1 MDLVFTV
8 EEQPTMDIQ
17 AGLTFSGTSDPDEL
31 PISAMGRWN
40 DRNFLGNGNQLGVG
54 INLSTTTQSLT
65 ADYTQNWVFGSPLSV
80 SFGLTFQHSVLN
92 AAMDNLAP
100 YFNGDETYAYPDGFE
115 SYEEYYNAGM
125 LPPTAY
131 RMKYDQWQ
139 IAPSISSGYRFSTP
153 LGNLGVGGGLTPGFK
168 RSIYNADILRPFDPV
183 LRNYNNQWVPAFTVG
198 VYTSLD
204 QRDIY
209 YDPSKGYYVM
219 QRFTYHGILSHEA
232 EQYIRS
238 DSDAEVFFTLFNL
251 PVTDN
256 WSFKGVLGI
265 HSGVSFILPN
275 FRGEGR
281 MAIENANRLAIDGMF
296 TARGWSNLY
305 STKGNAL
312 WENWMELRFPLVRGF
327 LAWDFFFDAAAL
339 QLTPYDLFHS
349 MDFTDMRFS
358 VGGAF
363 RITIPQLPFR
373 IGVAKRFYWNDS
385 GVQFI
390 NDPLGGLAFVL
401 SFTLST
407 Y

>member
-1 MDLVFTV
+1 
-8 EEQPTMDIQ
+8 
-17 AGLTFSGTSDPDEL
+17 
-31 PISAMGRWN
+31 
-40 DRNFLGNGNQLGVG
+40 
-54 INLSTTTQSLT
+54 
-65 ADYTQNWVFGSPLSV
+65 
-80 SFGLTFQHSVLN
+80 
-92 AAMDNLAP
+92 
-100 YFNGDETYAYPDGFE
+100 
-115 SYEEYYNAGM
+115 
-125 LPPTAY
+125 
-131 RMKYDQWQ
+131 
-139 IAPSISSGYRFSTP
+139 
-153 LGNLGVGGGLTPGFK
+153 
-168 RSIYNADILRPFDPV
+168 
-183 LRNYNNQWVPAFTVG
+183 
-198 VYTSLD
+198 LD

-219 QRFTYHGILSHEA
+219 QRFTYHGILPHEA

-238 DSDAEVFFTLFNL
+238 DSDAEIFFTLFNL

-275 FRGEGR
+275 FRGEDG

-296 TARGWSNLY
+296 TARGWSSLY
-305 STKGNAL
+305 SLKGNAL

-327 LAWDFFFDAAAL
+327 LAWDFFADAAAT
-339 QLTPYDLFHS
+339 QLTPEDLFHS
-349 MDFTDMRFS
+349 LDITDMRFS

-373 IGVAKRFYWNDS
+373 IGVAKRFYWDNKGD
-385 GVQFI
+385 VQFI